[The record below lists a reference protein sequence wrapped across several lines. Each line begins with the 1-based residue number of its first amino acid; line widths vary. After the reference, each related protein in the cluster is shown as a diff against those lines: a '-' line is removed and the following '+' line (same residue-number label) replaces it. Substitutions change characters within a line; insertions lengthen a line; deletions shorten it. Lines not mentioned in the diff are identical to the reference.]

1 MTKEMFVK
9 MVNELTEE
17 QIKALVNGI
26 NQITCEYGWNANLG
40 KTELISA
47 CYKE

>member
-1 MTKEMFVK
+1 MTKEMFIELL
-9 MVNELTEE
+9 NELTEE

-26 NQITCEYGWNANLG
+26 NQITCEYGWSADLG
-40 KTELISA
+40 KTELINA